1 MNINLTRDGDSHVV
15 GAQAHVGG
23 VDVPGRGGDHSV
35 VRSLQERSLRVD
47 HLLRDGGVEDSL
59 DRKVLDWQSLD
70 LRDGGVV
77 DSLDRKSLL
86 LEGLLDD
93 REGLLVSVQK

>member
-1 MNINLTRDGDSHVV
+1 MNNNLTRDGDSHVV

-59 DRKVLDWQSLD
+59 DRKVLDWES
-70 LRDGGVV
+70 
-77 DSLDRKSLL
+77 RKPQGTTTLKA
-86 LEGLLDD
+86 
-93 REGLLVSVQK
+93 LVPVLGIQRAISDPPVAI

>member
-1 MNINLTRDGDSHVV
+1 MKVLKNVHLIEAIYSSTNINLTRDGDSHVV

-70 LRDGGVV
+70 LRDDGVV
-77 DSLDRKSLL
+77 VRCYCS
-86 LEGLLDD
+86 
-93 REGLLVSVQK
+93 

>member
-23 VDVPGRGGDHSV
+23 VDVPGLGGDHSV
-35 VRSLQERSLRVD
+35 VRSLQESLHWYSLTV
-47 HLLRDGGVEDSL
+47 DSL

-77 DSLDRKSLL
+77 DSLDILRKV
-86 LEGLLDD
+86 EGLY
-93 REGLLVSVQK
+93 SAIQK